1 MCVPVKP
8 QRIMSATLAP
18 RRSEYFAKYYLSTVF
33 AGSFVMKIHIQNKWE
48 SANKFLLWEAKQ
60 NEVFSS
66 KFFQSSLL
74 KHAGEVFLFCV

>member
-8 QRIMSATLAP
+8 QRIISATLAP

-33 AGSFVMKIHIQNKWE
+33 ASSFVMKIHIQNKWE